1 MAELERRKQFYVGEV
16 PASATVWTED
26 PATQIPQRSGR
37 GRQPTQPVRDSVR
50 SVKDVADSLPA
61 ESWQVLGLREGSG
74 EPLVFEFATVRVWAM
89 RKQKP
94 GPPIGVLIR
103 RPVGGGAGDVKY

>member
-1 MAELERRKQFYVGEV
+1 
-16 PASATVWTED
+16 
-26 PATQIPQRSGR
+26 
-37 GRQPTQPVRDSVR
+37 
-50 SVKDVADSLPA
+50 
-61 ESWQVLGLREGSG
+61 LREGSG

-103 RPVGGGAGDVKY
+103 RPVGGGARDVKY